1 MTIVARV
8 ALALMLGAVAA
19 PALAA
24 HGLAWG
30 DTPKY
35 QPGFA
40 HFDYVNPAAPKG
52 GTLNLA
58 GFGSFD
64 KFQAQ
69 FTAAANVWN
78 TEDRT

>member
-30 DTPKY
+30 DT
-35 QPGFA
+35 QSASRLA
-40 HFDYVNPAAPKG
+40 HFC
-52 GTLNLA
+52 
-58 GFGSFD
+58 
-64 KFQAQ
+64 
-69 FTAAANVWN
+69 
-78 TEDRT
+78 RT